1 LIDVFKGHPALLAT
15 RGTPALDRLQ
25 NGFRPLAAER
35 PIDVDNE
42 ERRSIAEA
50 GSCAE
55 PTSGEYGLIALG
67 KKFVSDA
74 LVHRVPLLA
83 TVRRPV
89 P

>member
-1 LIDVFKGHPALLAT
+1 MRDKRRIQG
-15 RGTPALDRLQ
+15 GTPALDWLQ

-55 PTSGEYGLIALG
+55 PTGGEYGLVALG
-67 KKFVSDA
+67 KKFVPDPF
-74 LVHRVPLLA
+74 VHR
-83 TVRRPV
+83 RRSLPGAQA
-89 P
+89 